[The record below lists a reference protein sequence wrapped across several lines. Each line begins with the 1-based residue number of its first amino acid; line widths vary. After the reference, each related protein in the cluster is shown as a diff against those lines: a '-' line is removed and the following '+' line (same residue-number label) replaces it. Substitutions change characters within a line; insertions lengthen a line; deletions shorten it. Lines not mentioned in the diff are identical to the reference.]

1 MYDARQAR
9 DEAGHGAVA
18 EAQQLG
24 EGDPS
29 ILVLAREE
37 GLLCVAQVLETRI
50 VVLVRVTAGM
60 ATKGRTRLA
69 PMVVVGWKRQ
79 IDSVSCYYA
88 ILDCTGPKA

>member
-50 VVLVRVTAGM
+50 VVLVRVTTGRRP
-60 ATKGRTRLA
+60 GRTRLA

-79 IDSVSCYYA
+79 IDSVSGYCA